1 MAVSL
6 IFTFVTL
13 YTPTWLMRIFTSEV
27 VLVENDALYLRAVSL
42 SFFMTGISQIYL
54 CMLKNSKKAFKSSI
68 TSSASAILNIVLNA
82 ILIFG
87 LLGFPKMGIAGAALA
102 TVMAKTIEVLWCI
115 LLLTLMKLSSYL
127 LFIDIIKNI
136 IG

>member
-13 YTPTWLMRIFTSEV
+13 CTPTWLMRIFTSEV
-27 VLVENDALYLRAVSL
+27 VLVENGALYLRAVSL
-42 SFFMTGISQIYL
+42 SFFLTGISQIYL
-54 CMLKNSKKAFKSSI
+54 CVLKNSKKAFKSSI
-68 TSSASAILNIVLNA
+68 ISSVSVILNIVLNA

-115 LLLTLMKLSSYL
+115 LLLTLTKLSSYL